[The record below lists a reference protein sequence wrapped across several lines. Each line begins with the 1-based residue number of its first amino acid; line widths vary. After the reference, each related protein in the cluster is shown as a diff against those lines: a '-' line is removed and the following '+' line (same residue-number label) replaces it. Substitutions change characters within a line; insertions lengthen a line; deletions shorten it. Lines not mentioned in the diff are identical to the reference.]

1 VTIVAPKWPDFEVKR
16 IPYQGNLIW
25 IARTD
30 TGRPRTPIFT
40 IGLTNC
46 RHDLPEES
54 VREYA
59 RVALDYQYE
68 QAHPDGCPRAE
79 RGVLETQP
87 PEATE
92 RVSNPSPRLEGSHSE
107 NY

>member
-1 VTIVAPKWPDFEVKR
+1 MPVSAPKWPDFEVKL
-16 IPYQGNLIW
+16 IPFRSHRIW

-46 RHDLPEES
+46 KHDLPEES

-59 RVALDYQYE
+59 RVRLDYEYE
-68 QAHPDGCPRAE
+68 KAHPNGCPRAE

-87 PEATE
+87 HEATE
-92 RVSNPSPRLEGSHSE
+92 RVSNPSPRLAGSRSE
-107 NY
+107 S